1 LDNHFLNFLTMQ
13 IKHFFRLIHDI
24 MPRLLLEDL
33 QLSLSLGLNFKNENQ
48 K

>member
-1 LDNHFLNFLTMQ
+1 MQ
-13 IKHFFRLIHDI
+13 IKHFFRLMHDI
-24 MPRLLLEDL
+24 KLRLLLEDL